1 MMLTRWPKK
10 EEKPVR
16 FGRAAAISRALNAM
30 VSTWRCWLP
39 QALVIIVTGIWIF
52 LPALRGGWIWDDER
66 YIAEN
71 HLVQDPQGFWKVWI
85 HRGGLGDYC
94 PLTSFVQWMQ
104 WHLWG
109 ADTFGYHLTN
119 VGLHFTSAF
128 LLWRLLARLGL
139 PLAWLGGLLFTVHPP
154 HDRIGGVDHRAQEHV
169 VATPASSG
177 DARLAGL
184 GKWRRAP
191 VLLPGSWLLCGRHAR
206 EDLRHDA
213 AGHFSRPRLVVAR
226 ENHRSRSQSH
236 APLFRRGADGGVDHA
251 FAAVGS
257 GRVGWSA
264 NHLASR
270 IGPGDGRVDDSLSPR
285 EMSFPFWLLPSYPD
299 LTVTSPSLIDFLPWL
314 ALAVLLGLLWAH
326 RTNWSRH
333 ILFGLGFFLVNLV
346 PVLGYTFIAY
356 THMVWSMDHLLYLP
370 VIGWIALAVA
380 GLGYLNSRISSLW
393 RAIGTVPVAAGVMLM
408 AWSGHV
414 YAGWFASPE
423 LFWSNLLRRDPGS
436 WLSDLNLASVYL
448 RQHRYPEALAYS
460 RETVRLAPDDS
471 DGHYDL
477 GLALEKSSQ
486 VEEAENEYRKAIQL
500 DPKNSKALTSLG
512 DIMRKAGRLAEAED
526 LFRQG
531 LKAAPDDGALC
542 IDLGGLL
549 LQSGQSLEGI
559 ALYEHALELNPDLP
573 QLQYDL
579 GVALLRTGNPAEGV
593 EHLEAAVR
601 LDPKLAVA
609 HETPRRRPGPIGP
622 GARGDRAIS
631 GRDSARSAIRHREG
645 QPRLCAGAD
654 GPHSGSHRT
663 IPACAADQSGGR
675 EGA

>member
-1 MMLTRWPKK
+1 MIESVAWITELKNTL
-10 EEKPVR
+10 
-16 FGRAAAISRALNAM
+16 S
-30 VSTWRCWLP
+30 LP
-39 QALVIIVTGIWIF
+39 
-52 LPALRGGWIWDDER
+52 
-66 YIAEN
+66 
-71 HLVQDPQGFWKVWI
+71 
-85 HRGGLGDYC
+85 
-94 PLTSFVQWMQ
+94 PL
-104 WHLWG
+104 
-109 ADTFGYHLTN
+109 
-119 VGLHFTSAF
+119 
-128 LLWRLLARLGL
+128 LLAM
-139 PLAWLGGLLFTVHPP
+139 LAWLAWGNGGERRFYF
-154 HDRIGGVDHRAQEHV
+154 RALGFFV
-169 VATPASSG
+169 VAMLAKTSG
-177 DARLAGL
+177 MMLPVIFLVHAWWLRGKITVADLKATLPFFAVALMAGL
-184 GKWRRAP
+184 IT
-191 VLLPGSWLLCGRHAR
+191 LLQPLVPGAS
-206 EDLRHDA
+206 
-213 AGHFSRPRLVVAR
+213 
-226 ENHRSRSQSH
+226 
-236 APLFRRGADGGVDHA
+236 DGVRTIWHL
-251 FAAVGS
+251 GS
-257 GRVGWSA
+257 ALATVGWTT
-264 NHLASR
+264 LFLL
-270 IGPGDGRVDDSLSPR
+270 GKCL
-285 EMSFPFWLLPSYPD
+285 FPFWLLPSYPD